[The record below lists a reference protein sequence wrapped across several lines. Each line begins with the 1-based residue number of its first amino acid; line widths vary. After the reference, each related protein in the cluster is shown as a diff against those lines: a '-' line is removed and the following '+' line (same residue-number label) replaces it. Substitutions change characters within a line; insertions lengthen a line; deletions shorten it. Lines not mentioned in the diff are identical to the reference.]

1 MEEMDL
7 QFFTRFNE
15 AKKMFIMVSNQAKKE
30 IILQD
35 EDDFIESM
43 ADQIKGSHGLS
54 GEDAEN
60 YSKIIYGIWEDC
72 GCSMTA
78 FDRKMKEVREE
89 LFP

>member
-30 IILQD
+30 IILQE

-43 ADQIKGSHGLS
+43 ARARLDPRSFPVP
-54 GEDAEN
+54 
-60 YSKIIYGIWEDC
+60 
-72 GCSMTA
+72 MT
-78 FDRKMKEVREE
+78 RSQ
-89 LFP
+89 